1 MPPDLKPGMQTTASN
16 FSVILQVRVL
26 CEQRDGRWRIH
37 HKLYCRKKS
46 QRRCVLEQ
54 IERLK
59 GLVLADLQTLLGQPV
74 DLTVDVSVS
83 EKVGFQTPLH
93 SY

>member
-1 MPPDLKPGMQTTASN
+1 M
-16 FSVILQVRVL
+16 L
-26 CEQRDGRWRIH
+26 CEPRHGLWRIH

-46 QRRCVLEQ
+46 QRRCILEE
-54 IERLK
+54 IDRLK
-59 GLVLADLQTLLGQPV
+59 GLVTADLENLVGQPI

-83 EKVGFQTPLH
+83 EKVGFQTPFH

>member
-1 MPPDLKPGMQTTASN
+1 M
-16 FSVILQVRVL
+16 
-26 CEQRDGRWRIH
+26 CEQRDGHWRIH

-46 QRRCVLEQ
+46 QRQCVLEQ
-54 IERLK
+54 IDRLR
-59 GLVLADLQTLLGQPV
+59 GLVSADLQNLLGQPV
-74 DLTVDVSVS
+74 NLTVDVSVS